1 MNAAVLRNLC
11 TSEQHRRQG
20 IATALIQHLVQM
32 TLGVPIVLTASE
44 TGAPLYARLGFR
56 TSSTV
61 LWEKDGVVVK
71 REPVMVRP
79 GHGDIASQG
88 SVDTAL
94 VALKRAPQPQQQ
106 QQQVDIAPL
115 PLNNVQAMANMP
127 LFVASASV
135 RLAVGYASSD

>member
-1 MNAAVLRNLC
+1 
-11 TSEQHRRQG
+11 
-20 IATALIQHLVQM
+20 
-32 TLGVPIVLTASE
+32 
-44 TGAPLYARLGFR
+44 
-56 TSSTV
+56 
-61 LWEKDGVVVK
+61 
-71 REPVMVRP
+71 VRP
-79 GHGDIASQG
+79 GHGDIATQG

-94 VALKRAPQPQQQ
+94 VALKRAPQPQQQQQ